1 MSIIKQCLVCGK
13 EFTATRRDTKYCGRA
28 CQSKAARERAK
39 AGIDTTIQI
48 CSKCGKEFRI
58 IDSGYNRRYC
68 YDCVPKTHKTG
79 AEARNRIKIWAL
91 EYKGTKCEI
100 CGYNRCI
107 DALEF
112 HHLNPNEKDFS
123 ISDRSLILDWEPI
136 KKELDKC
143 ILVCSNCHREI
154 HHKQKGENI

>member
-1 MSIIKQCLVCGK
+1 MVCGK
-13 EFTATRRDTKYCGRA
+13 EFAATRRDAKYCGRA

-39 AGIDTTIQI
+39 AGIDTTIRV

-68 YDCVPKTHKTG
+68 YNCVPKTHKTG

-100 CGYNRCI
+100 CGHNRCI

-123 ISDRSLILDWEPI
+123 ISDRSLILDWELI